1 MRTLR
6 FIVSIVFC
14 VLTSGQILAK
24 DIERYFNN
32 ASTNSTDF
40 MSSFSCTDKDHLSE
54 REVRIWIS
62 NNRAYFYH
70 PDSVIIKSQEHW
82 VYGARHQMITKVLF
96 VTAANGPK
104 RKNYFDAIKQAK
116 ENERLAEIKRRED
129 AVQEEKK
136 RLEQMKT
143 GIENGTFTGKG
154 FYYYPIGKY
163 EGDFVNGKREGFGI
177 QYFTDKGSTISI
189 GKGSYYEGYFKN
201 NTFHGKATY
210 RDSYGYEYTGEYI
223 DGYKHGVFIVYY
235 KKDLFNAYQWKA
247 VYDHGVLIS
256 EDLPEGLKSTVSCED
271 QHLSDYNSLDKT
283 KIKYG
288 DLKDYY
294 GESGQEIKFPDG
306 LGGVIFSDEKGCY
319 LSDGLFTKVYYKDF
333 ESGIKGLYLYK
344 KCGSFPIVGR
354 KY

>member
-1 MRTLR
+1 MRTFR
-6 FIVSIVFC
+6 FIAFIVFC
-14 VLTSGQILAK
+14 ACASSQIFAK
-24 DIERYFNN
+24 DIARYFNN
-32 ASTNSTDF
+32 ATTNTTDF
-40 MSSFSCTDKDHLSE
+40 MSSFSCTDQDRLSE
-54 REVRIWIS
+54 REVLIWIS
-62 NNRAYFYH
+62 NNTSYFYH
-70 PDSVIIKSQEHW
+70 PDSVIIKSEEHW
-82 VYGARHQMITKVLF
+82 VYGARHRMITKVYF

-104 RKNYFDAIKQAK
+104 RKNYFDTIKREK
-116 ENERLAEIKRRED
+116 EEQRLAEIKRRED
-129 AVQEEKK
+129 AAQAEKN
-136 RLEQMKT
+136 RLNQMKT

-163 EGDFVNGKREGFGI
+163 EGDFVNGKRDGYGT
-177 QYFTDKGSTISI
+177 QYFTDKGSSI
-189 GKGSYYEGYFKN
+189 TFGKGSYYEGYFKGGV
-201 NTFHGKATY
+201 FHGKATY
-210 RDSYGYEYTGEYI
+210 RDNYGYEYTGEYV
-223 DGYKHGVFIVYY
+223 DGYKHGEFVVYY

-247 VYDHGVLIS
+247 VYDHGALIS

-271 QHLSDYNSLDKT
+271 QHIGDFNSLDKT

-306 LGGVIFSDEKGCY
+306 LGGVIFLNEKGYY

-333 ESGIKGLYLYK
+333 ESGVKGLYLYK